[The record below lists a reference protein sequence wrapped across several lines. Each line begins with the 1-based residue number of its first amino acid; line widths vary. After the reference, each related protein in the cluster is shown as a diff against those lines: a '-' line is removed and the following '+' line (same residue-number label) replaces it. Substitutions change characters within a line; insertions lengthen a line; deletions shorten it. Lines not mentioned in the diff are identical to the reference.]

1 MDDEKIEIVAA
12 AMWPEIGS
20 DYTWSEAVDRA
31 TGGVADDDFSQK
43 VHQDATAYARD
54 LARAAIAAM
63 EDLK

>member
-1 MDDEKIEIVAA
+1 MDDAKIEIVAA
-12 AMWPEIGS
+12 AMWPVIGS
-20 DYTWSEAVDRA
+20 DYTWFEAVDRA

-63 EDLK
+63 EGSK